1 MTGVQTCALPIFTQ
15 GLLRA
20 AEACGASV
28 VKAAVDGLLHGPAG
42 TVTGVHLDSGETIA
56 GDAVVIAM
64 GPWSVLASRWLSLPA
79 VHGVKGHSLVFGP
92 GGRKLDGALFLE
104 VDDSHGTVL
113 TPEIFPRAD
122 GTVWACAISSTPP
135 LPVDPAE
142 VAPDEIGRAHV

>member
-1 MTGVQTCALPIFTQ
+1 MMEQLASPEFWL
-15 GLLRA
+15 GLGQITLINI
-20 AEACGASV
+20 V
-28 VKAAVDGLLHGPAG
+28 L
-42 TVTGVHLDSGETIA
+42 SG
-56 GDAVVIAM
+56 DNAVVIAM

-122 GTVWACAISSTPP
+122 GTVWACAISSTPW
-135 LPVDPAE
+135 LL
-142 VAPDEIGRAHV
+142 RAVI